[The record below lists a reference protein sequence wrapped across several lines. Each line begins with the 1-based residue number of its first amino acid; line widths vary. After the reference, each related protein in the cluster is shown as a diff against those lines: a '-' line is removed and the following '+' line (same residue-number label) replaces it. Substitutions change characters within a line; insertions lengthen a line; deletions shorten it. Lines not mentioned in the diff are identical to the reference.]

1 MAVPKHRVTLT
12 RSKLRSST
20 NKCFCNRSIRF
31 NEFSINNK
39 IKKNDLALLFYVRST
54 LSTKLRCFK

>member
-12 RSKLRSST
+12 RRKLKYGT
-20 NKCFCNRSIRF
+20 NKYFYNRSISL
-31 NEFSINNK
+31 NEFLINNK

-54 LSTKLRCFK
+54 LSQKLRNF

>member
-12 RSKLRSST
+12 RKKLRSNV
-20 NKCFCNRSIRF
+20 NKCFYNRSIKL
-31 NEFSINNK
+31 NEFSIHNI

-54 LSTKLRCFK
+54 LSLKLRNF